1 MQINSPVELIMEFN
15 TETKCVQHN
24 DGFNTLLKASVTHTE
39 PARKQPLQLIQGDC
53 LTAMKAIPSDSV
65 HLVLTDPPYFL
76 DGLDSDWKK
85 GNQKTSKNTGSVG
98 GLPVG
103 MKFDKKQ
110 GIALQ
115 EFMNAVAIEWHR
127 ILVSGGFVLSFS
139 QPRLSHRM
147 AVGIDDAGF
156 EIRDIYA
163 WRFTQRAQF
172 KAFSQDHFV
181 KKRGLSQKKERQII
195 RDLAGRKT
203 PQLRPQYESIIMA
216 QKPRKGTFVDNWLQ
230 YRAGLID
237 ATKTLD
243 GYVPST
249 VMTVEK
255 PDSAEREPSNHL
267 TPKPIKLLNHLI
279 EVFTEKGQT
288 VLDPFLGSGS
298 TAIASMK
305 TGRSC
310 IGIEINDDYMNMAK
324 QRLDIINGRN

>member
-1 MQINSPVELIMEFN
+1 M
-15 TETKCVQHN
+15 N
-24 DGFNTLLKASVTHTE
+24 DTLNTLKKAVNRTTQIT
-39 PARKQPLQLIQGDC
+39 RQIVDLIQGNC
-53 LTAMKAIPSDSV
+53 LEVMKKIESSSV

-76 DGLDSDWKK
+76 DGLDTKWKK
-85 GNQKTSKNTGSVG
+85 GKSETRKATGSVG

-103 MKFDKKQ
+103 MKFAPKQ

-115 EFMNAVAIEWHR
+115 KFMEQVAKEWER
-127 ILVSGGFVLSFS
+127 ILVAGGFVLSFS

-147 AVGIDDAGF
+147 AIGIENAGF

-172 KAFSQDHFV
+172 KAFSQNHFI
-181 KKRGLSQKKERQII
+181 KKKGLLQKDERKMI

-203 PQLRPQYESIIMA
+203 PQLRPQHESIIMA
-216 QKPRKGTFVDNWLQ
+216 QKPKEGTFVENWLK

-237 ATKTLD
+237 ATKSLD
-243 GYVPST
+243 GKVPST

-255 PDSAEREPSNHL
+255 PNIKEKSCGIHL

-288 VLDPFLGSGS
+288 ILDPFLGSGS
-298 TAIASMK
+298 TAISAIK
-305 TGRSC
+305 TGRNC
-310 IGIEINDDYMNMAK
+310 IGIEINDEYLNITK
-324 QRLDIINGRN
+324 QRMENLR

>member
-1 MQINSPVELIMEFN
+1 MLLTLTLVAPDNE
-15 TETKCVQHN
+15 VQ
-24 DGFNTLLKASVTHTE
+24 G
-39 PARKQPLQLIQGDC
+39 RY
-53 LTAMKAIPSDSV
+53 SV

-85 GNQKTSKNTGSVG
+85 GNQKASKSTGSVR
-98 GLPVG
+98 GLLVG
-103 MKFDKKQ
+103 MKFDAKQ

-147 AVGIDDAGF
+147 ALGIDDAGF
-156 EIRDIYA
+156 EIGDIYA

-181 KKRGLSQKKERQII
+181 KKRGLPKKEERRLI
-195 RDLAGRKT
+195 RELAGRKT
-203 PQLRPQYESIIMA
+203 PQFRPQYESIIMA
-216 QKPRKGTFVDNWLQ
+216 QKPKEGTFVDNWLQ
-230 YRAGLID
+230 YRTGLID
-237 ATKTLD
+237 GTKTLD
-243 GYVPST
+243 EHLPST

-255 PDSAEREPSNHL
+255 PDSVEREHSNHL
-267 TPKPIKLLNHLI
+267 TPKPVKLLSHLI

-298 TAIASMK
+298 TAIASMQ
-305 TGRSC
+305 TDRSC
-310 IGIEINDDYMNMAK
+310 IGIEINDNYIDIAK
-324 QRLDIINGRN
+324 QRLESIYGKN